1 MLVPYC
7 LFGSTKLLSVSA
19 LPFSFSLQADLG
31 STDMALALNR
41 YLCTTVLPLLTKC
54 SALFCALED
63 HASLVDSLI
72 QAIYSLSRALSLT
85 KAQRDTIEDC
95 LLAVC
100 RYGFGW
106 YDETSTRVIV
116 LSPLGCYWQELL
128 LTYVDRILIFRKLLM
143 DNKCLRSVLCWY
155 LPLTFSIFNL

>member
-1 MLVPYC
+1 MLVSYFLC
-7 LFGSTKLLSVSA
+7 SSTKLFGLRVSA

-72 QAIYSLSRALSLT
+72 QAVYSLSRALSLT

-106 YDETSTRVIV
+106 YDEA
-116 LSPLGCYWQELL
+116 ELL
-128 LTYVDRILIFRKLLM
+128 F
-143 DNKCLRSVLCWY
+143 CLHSVIIGKSCC
-155 LPLTFSIFNL
+155 